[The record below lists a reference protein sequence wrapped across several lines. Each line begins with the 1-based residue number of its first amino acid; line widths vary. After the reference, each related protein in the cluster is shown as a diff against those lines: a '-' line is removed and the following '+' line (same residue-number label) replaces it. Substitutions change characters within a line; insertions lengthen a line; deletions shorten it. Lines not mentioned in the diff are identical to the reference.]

1 MASGLPP
8 YLTHPMKIPIL
19 HEDEHLL
26 VVDKP
31 ADVLTVPDRHDP
43 DLPNLKHL
51 LSERHGPVIPVH
63 RLDRPTTGLLVF
75 ARTPEAHRSLS
86 MQFEARDV
94 EKVYLALVDGV
105 PEPEEGEIDAPIA
118 PHPSKV
124 GRMLVTNRGGK
135 FARTD
140 YKVMERLG
148 KFSLVGV
155 QIFTGRTHQ
164 IRVHLAYLGYPLLV
178 DPFYGK
184 RTEFFL
190 SELKGKRYNKAK
202 HAVERPLLSRVPLH
216 ASQLGFA
223 HPVGGEFLRFEAE
236 LPKDMR
242 AMVRQLGKLGAR
254 G

>member
-1 MASGLPP
+1 
-8 YLTHPMKIPIL
+8 MKIPVL

-43 DLPNLKHL
+43 EAPNLKQL
-51 LSERHGPVIPVH
+51 LSDRYGTIIPVH
-63 RLDRPTTGLLVF
+63 RLDKPTTGALVF
-75 ARTPEAHRSLS
+75 ARNAEAHRGLS

-105 PEPEEGEIDAPIA
+105 PDPAEGEIDEPIA

-124 GRMLVTNRGGK
+124 GRMMVSNRDGK

-140 YKVMERLG
+140 YKVMEAFG
-148 KFSLVGV
+148 KFSLVGL

-164 IRVHLAYLGYPLLV
+164 IRVHLAYLGHPLLV

-184 RTEFFL
+184 RTEFLL
-190 SELKGKRYNKAK
+190 SEIKGRRYNKAK
-202 HAVERPLLSRVPLH
+202 HAEERPLLARVPLH
-216 ASQLGFA
+216 ASRLGFT
-223 HPVGGEFLRFEAE
+223 HPITEQWMHYEVD

-242 AMVRQLGKLGAR
+242 AMVYQLSKLG
-254 G
+254 

>member
-1 MASGLPP
+1 
-8 YLTHPMKIPIL
+8 MKLSIL
-19 HEDEHLL
+19 HQDDHLI

-51 LSERHGPVIPVH
+51 LAERFGNIIPVH
-63 RLDRPTTGLLVF
+63 RLDRPTTGVLVF

-94 EKVYLALVDGV
+94 EKVYLALVDGN
-105 PEPEEGEIDAPIA
+105 PEPEEGTIDEPIA

-124 GRMLVTNRGGK
+124 GQMMVTNRNGK

-140 YKVMERLG
+140 YKVMETLG
-148 KFSLVGV
+148 RFSLVGV

-164 IRVHLAYLGYPLLV
+164 IRVHLAYIGHPLIV
-178 DPFYGK
+178 DSFYGK
-184 RTEFFL
+184 RTEFLL
-190 SELKGKRYNKAK
+190 SEVKGRRYNKGK
-202 HAVERPLLSRVPLH
+202 HEVERPLLSRVPLH
-216 ASQLGFA
+216 ASRLGFT
-223 HPVGGEFLRFEAE
+223 HPVTEEWMHFQVD

-242 AMVRQLGKLGAR
+242 AMVKQLGKLG
-254 G
+254 

>member
-1 MASGLPP
+1 
-8 YLTHPMKIPIL
+8 MKISIL
-19 HEDEHLL
+19 FEDDHLV

-43 DLPNLKHL
+43 DQPNLKQTL
-51 LSERHGPVIPVH
+51 TDRYGSIIPVH
-63 RLDRPTTGLLVF
+63 RLDKPTSGVLVF
-75 ARTPEAHRSLS
+75 ARTPDAHRGLS
-86 MQFEARDV
+86 MQFEARKV

-105 PEPEEGEIDAPIA
+105 PDPGEGEIDEPIA

-140 YKVMERLG
+140 YKVMETFG
-148 KFSLVGV
+148 NFSLVGV

-164 IRVHLAYLGYPLLV
+164 IRVHLAYLGYPLIV

-190 SELKGKRYNKAK
+190 SEIKGKRYNMAK
-202 HAVERPLLSRVPLH
+202 HAEERPLLSRVPLH
-216 ASQLGFA
+216 ASRLGFT
-223 HPVGGEFLRFEAE
+223 HPATEEWMHYEVEM
-236 LPKDMR
+236 PKDMR
-242 AMVRQLGKLGAR
+242 AMVNQLGKLG
-254 G
+254 

>member
-1 MASGLPP
+1 MLYLPP
-8 YLTHPMKIPIL
+8 MKLPL
-19 HEDEHLL
+19 VYADDHLL

-51 LSERHGPVIPVH
+51 LSARHGSVIPVH

-86 MQFEARDV
+86 MQFEAREV

-105 PEPEEGEIDAPIA
+105 PEPAEATIDEPIA
-118 PHPSKV
+118 PHPSK
-124 GRMLVTNRGGK
+124 GGQMLVSNRGGK

-140 YKVMERLG
+140 YKVMEVLG

-164 IRVHLAYLGYPLLV
+164 IRVHLAYVGHPLLV

-190 SELKGKRYNKAK
+190 SELKGRRYNKGK
-202 HAVERPLLSRVPLH
+202 HEEERPLLSRVPLH
-216 ASQLGFA
+216 ASRLGFT
-223 HPVGGEFLRFEAE
+223 HPVTGEWLHFEAE

-242 AMVRQLGKLGAR
+242 AMVRQLGKWG
-254 G
+254 